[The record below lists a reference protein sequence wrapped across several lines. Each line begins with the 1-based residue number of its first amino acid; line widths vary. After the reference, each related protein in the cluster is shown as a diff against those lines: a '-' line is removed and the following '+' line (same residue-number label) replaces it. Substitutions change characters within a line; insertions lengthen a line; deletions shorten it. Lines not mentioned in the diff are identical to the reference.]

1 MLRASEAD
9 CRNYHGLCQNK
20 AACAEKD
27 GGRNVMPAVGWLI
40 TATSDEYD
48 SEIYPLC
55 FLRSGLQR
63 RQGRILSTGA
73 SRSSRNGTI
82 GH

>member
-27 GGRNVMPAVGWLI
+27 GGRKVMPAVGWLI

-48 SEIYPLC
+48 SEIYPSVL
-55 FLRSGLQR
+55 SPV
-63 RQGRILSTGA
+63 RIATTAGQNIEHGGVQKL
-73 SRSSRNGTI
+73 
-82 GH
+82 